1 MRMLKKSKIKE
12 RYSFSFLFHVQSRA
26 GGRFDGNSGKIIC
39 FKLLIKKRVKEK
51 TVKRKIIID
60 YKA

>member
-1 MRMLKKSKIKE
+1 MLKKSKIKE
-12 RYSFSFLFHVQSRA
+12 RYSFFSFLFHVQSRA

-39 FKLLIKKRVKEK
+39 FKLLIEKRVKEK